1 MRGFCPGSFGR
12 SCVCQRCS
20 TFWSTWRR
28 YQACGKSVTSRV
40 MLPWPTVEPVERPR
54 ALAGGFAV
62 GSTAVLPFSSA
73 ELRIGGSSRSPG
85 RAITLREG
93 NDASAGLGV
102 SLGGFG
108 CGSGG
113 VGTRAGRGGGVREG
127 TAAGLPVGA
136 PTAATDGKRLTTCTV
151 GCLSTPE
158 RATAISTAT
167 TATWPRTDTTRAFTG
182 VGEGGGG
189 GLIRQRG
196 IDRGK
201 RMGNRSATLRALMS
215 PARAR

>member
-1 MRGFCPGSFGR
+1 M
-12 SCVCQRCS
+12 V
-20 TFWSTWRR
+20 
-28 YQACGKSVTSRV
+28 
-40 MLPWPTVEPVERPR
+40 PWPTTEPVDRPR
-54 ALAGGFAV
+54 ALATGFAV

-85 RAITLREG
+85 RAITLRAG
-93 NDASAGLGV
+93 SDASRGLAV
-102 SLGGFG
+102 SLGGFR
-108 CGSGG
+108 CGPGG
-113 VGTRAGRGGGVREG
+113 GGARAGRGGRGGPGGGGRGGGVREG
-127 TAAGLPVGA
+127 AAAGLPVGA

-196 IDRGK
+196 IDRGE